1 MQLYNNQVAQPPSYA
16 VVPFMAALRYTIIA
30 YLLGAMS
37 GATLI
42 LMVAK

>member
-1 MQLYNNQVAQPPSYA
+1 MQLYNKQEVQPPSYA